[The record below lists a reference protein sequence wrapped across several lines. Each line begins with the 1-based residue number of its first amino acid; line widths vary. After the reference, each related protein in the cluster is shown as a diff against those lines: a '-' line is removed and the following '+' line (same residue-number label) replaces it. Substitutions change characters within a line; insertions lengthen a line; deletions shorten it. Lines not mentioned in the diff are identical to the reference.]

1 MATASC
7 LSAQPRARLDARTVL
22 GEAGTVR
29 KTKITVVA
37 AVAAA
42 LVAGCGGGA
51 HPGITH
57 ASARAAA
64 GSSTSQDSGVAGVQA
79 GPALTAACTRFRNA
93 TIVMLERGP
102 TDAAALRRY
111 GLAMRHL
118 GGALTGAGPGP
129 ERVLVNTLVLLGAH
143 ALATAAGQAPKG
155 LIAAY
160 NGVRRDAG
168 MVGAACPRAGF

>member
-1 MATASC
+1 M
-7 LSAQPRARLDARTVL
+7 
-22 GEAGTVR
+22 G
-29 KTKITVVA
+29 KTSITVIA

-51 HPGITH
+51 HPETTH
-57 ASARAAA
+57 ASARAAP
-64 GSSTSQDSGVAGVQA
+64 GPGTSQESDAAGVPA
-79 GPALTAACTRFRNA
+79 GPALTAACTRFRSA

-118 GGALTGAGPGP
+118 GGALTGAGSGP
-129 ERVLVNTLVLLGAH
+129 EHALGNALVLLGAH

-155 LIAAY
+155 LIAGY

-168 MVGAACPRAGF
+168 MVGAACPRAGN